1 MLKERRFAVEQV
13 RAEFLKAEAV
23 IDQAAIDA
31 ANCLA
36 TALQQRAAANLP
48 LGTGSK
54 AIEMLMDMSALIVK
68 ARQLAIDVHGE
79 LAMLPA
85 EIGVRNYGD
94 ISQCPAVALQP
105 EPAAPNLRVVA

>member
-13 RAEFLKAEAV
+13 RTEFLKAEAV

-36 TALQQRAAANLP
+36 TILQQRAAANLP
-48 LGTGSK
+48 LGTASR

-79 LAMLPA
+79 LAQIPA
-85 EIGVRNYGD
+85 EIGIRNYGD
-94 ISQCPAVALQP
+94 ISKCPNVALEQ
-105 EPAAPNLRVVA
+105 EHAAPGLRIVA